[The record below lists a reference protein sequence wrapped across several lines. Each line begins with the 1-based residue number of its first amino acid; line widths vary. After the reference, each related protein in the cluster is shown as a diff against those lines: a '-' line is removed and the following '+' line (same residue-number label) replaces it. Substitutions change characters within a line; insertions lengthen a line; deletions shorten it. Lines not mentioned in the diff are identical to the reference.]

1 MRYNT
6 LVCDI
11 AEIQSQSNGDFRLS
25 GVVNHVVGEDYIPD
39 QMISVFVKG
48 NKEDYLD
55 GCDAGTFMLE
65 KVDPET
71 GYCGFP
77 TRIPDGK
84 TAEPALIGPLQVS
97 WTDNAHKYQSVT
109 LDKLGLEGDSL
120 DKINRVS
127 KQFAGSMR
135 VSRNIIRMDDDQV
148 IPGTR
153 IASNAQWQRV
163 VSEMIEDD
171 PNMSSIIIRDGQRSA
186 MVRLGWEKETQQHVL
201 IPPTYNGKPMT
212 FKGEQI
218 EIIPVHQMDYLTNRF
233 NPKKST
239 AVAEINNQLSK
250 SERQL
255 AFDAKLF
262 PAWTHFASGVV
273 VMRNL
278 PKGGHTLERIAAS
291 FPTQPFK
298 SIPGELRIMEKK
310 PDQVNAIDA
319 LKDLMNSLNI
329 PKEAAERLL
338 QSIPTNTPTHAA
350 ESENGSDPR
359 PGLPK
364 EGFVDKTQR
373 AARQAQTVLQRDS
386 AAAQAGK
393 PAAEARSQPAAES
406 VKASESAKAA
416 PAAAPSHVPAKPA
429 SETPDA
435 PPPPRVSF
443 GRRR

>member
-11 AEIQSQSNGDFRLS
+11 AEIQSQSNGDFLLK

-55 GCDAGTFMLE
+55 GNGAGTFMLE

-77 TRIPDGK
+77 TRIQEGK

-109 LDKLGLEGDSL
+109 LDKLGLEGDAL

-153 IASNAQWQRV
+153 MAPNAQWQRV

-201 IPPTYNGKPMT
+201 IPPIYNGNPMT

-364 EGFVDKTQR
+364 ESFIDKTQR
-373 AARQAQTVLQRDS
+373 AAHQAQAVLQRDS
-386 AAAQAGK
+386 AAAQASK
-393 PAAEARSQPAAES
+393 PAAEP
-406 VKASESAKAA
+406 VKASEPDKATPPTARTPA
-416 PAAAPSHVPAKPA
+416 PQKAEPVAPEAQ
-429 SETPDA
+429 DA